1 MLRSTVSILRS
12 AVAHPERFHCLDAVH
27 LSRLLTGRCRLQ
39 YTTTSCSTNT
49 SSSNQPSGPP
59 LEEAEANKDKKETKE
74 DDKLAEKDRLITEK
88 DALVKELEVQ

>member
-1 MLRSTVSILRS
+1 MMLRSTVSILRS

-27 LSRLLTGRCRLQ
+27 LSRLLIGRCRQ

-49 SSSNQPSGPP
+49 SSSNQPNGAP
-59 LEEAEANKDKKETKE
+59 LEEAEASKDKKETKE